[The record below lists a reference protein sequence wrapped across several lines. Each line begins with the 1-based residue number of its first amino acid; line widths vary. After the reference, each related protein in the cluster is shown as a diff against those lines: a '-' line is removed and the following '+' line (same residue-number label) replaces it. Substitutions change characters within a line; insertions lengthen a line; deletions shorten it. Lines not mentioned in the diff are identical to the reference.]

1 MVPSKDPYRE
11 KELSTSPLGPM
22 EPEVIKEELFAKPK
36 LISKLIPKPKTLARD
51 IEKILL
57 VLGFGMFFF
66 MLIQIWAMWATVTR

>member
-36 LISKLIPKPKTLARD
+36 LIPKPKTLARD

-66 MLIQIWAMWATVTR
+66 ILIQIGGMWATVTR

>member
-22 EPEVIKEELFAKPK
+22 EPEIIKEELFAKP
-36 LISKLIPKPKTLARD
+36 KLIPKPKTLARD
-51 IEKILL
+51 IGRILL

-66 MLIQIWAMWATVTR
+66 ILIQIMGMWGAITR

>member
-36 LISKLIPKPKTLARD
+36 LIPKPKTLARD

-66 MLIQIWAMWATVTR
+66 ILIQIWGMWATVTR

>member
-1 MVPSKDPYRE
+1 MWYLVKTPTG

-22 EPEVIKEELFAKPK
+22 EPEVIKEELFAKP
-36 LISKLIPKPKTLARD
+36 KLIPKPKTLARD

-66 MLIQIWAMWATVTR
+66 MLIQIWVMWATVTR

>member
-1 MVPSKDPYRE
+1 MVPSKPYRE

-36 LISKLIPKPKTLARD
+36 LIPKPKTLARD

-57 VLGFGMFFF
+57 LLGIGMFFF
-66 MLIQIWAMWATVTR
+66 ILIQIGGMWGAVTR